1 MPDTASKDEGKA
13 FSDYVP
19 GIKLITEYEGSWWR
33 YDIIAILAIITALSV
48 VGLGMLAGI
57 VVAILLSLLEV
68 AWRAGQPRTAIL
80 ARVPGTD
87 RFRDVENIEDAHD
100 VPGIIVYR
108 FDAPLFFA
116 NVGVLTE
123 ELESL
128 VGRAEQPARE
138 ILIDAETMYDIDST
152 AVAALDE
159 FIADMQELGVGV
171 SFARV
176 RSSVYEVMEIGG
188 IVERVGED
196 AFYLEVDDGV
206 DHFLQLGGEH

>member
-87 RFRDVENIEDAHD
+87 RFRDVENIEDVHD

-108 FDAPLFFA
+108 FNAPLFFA

-159 FIADMQELGVGV
+159 FIADMQEQRIRV

-176 RSSVYEVMEIGG
+176 RSAVYETMATAGLAD
-188 IVERVGED
+188 RVGED
-196 AFYLEVDDGV
+196 AFYLEVDDAV
-206 DHFLQLGGEH
+206 DEFLGDR